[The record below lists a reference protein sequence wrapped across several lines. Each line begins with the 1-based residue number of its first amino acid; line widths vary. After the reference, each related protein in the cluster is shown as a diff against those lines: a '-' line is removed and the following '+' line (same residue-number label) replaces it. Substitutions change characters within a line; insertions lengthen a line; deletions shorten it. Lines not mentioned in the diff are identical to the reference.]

1 MEIVYIIVGIVIGGI
16 IGYLIVKSKGGNDSA
31 RVSLLEEE
39 NNRLKL
45 DVATK
50 DEKVEKLSSDIANA
64 VSARDVLQTRV
75 DNLSALL
82 ESEKTDKEK
91 VVAENKEVL
100 RKQEAIAKEQ
110 LASAKEQAER
120 TLNDVKTQFLSQIES
135 QKKQFEGQLE
145 SSKNHYEQQLEELR
159 TKSEQQ
165 LQLYKADAERQ
176 RKELGEA
183 GDKALSE
190 TIRQYEAQIA
200 EMKGQY
206 AKQLQDLKDQQME
219 QMEQQMTLI
228 KEQMNTASEKIL
240 KERSEQ
246 LSEKNKEAL
255 ASILN
260 PLKDGITQMKDAVE
274 KSGQEHKETMVRLD
288 ATIKHSIEQ
297 SREVGER
304 ADKLA
309 QALTGEN
316 KTQGNFGELRLKQLL
331 EDMGLEEGS
340 QFEEQTTMRD
350 SSGRAIYDEED
361 GHRMIPDII
370 LHFPDERDVIIDSKV
385 SFKAFED
392 YHNAENDV
400 QRQEALTRHIASV
413 RQHVNELSRKNY
425 SAYIKEG
432 RGRLDFVLMYVFSE
446 SALQLALMNDPTLWK
461 EAYDKGVII
470 TGSQNLYMM
479 LRVLEMTWRQV
490 KQIENQEQMMK
501 TANTVIDRVQMFYE
515 RFLKVDEMLTK
526 TQKAFEEV
534 KSVSGPSGQS
544 IEVAAKKLIKYG
556 AKPNP
561 KRKYQLKSAEDDTLL
576 LEDTPALEEEST
588 ETTTS
593 EPAKNVNTNSS
604 ESNTTPDDG
613 SWAESFLS

>member
-64 VSARDVLQTRV
+64 VSARDVLQTKV

-120 TLNDVKTQFLSQIES
+120 TLNDVKTQFLNQIES

-206 AKQLQDLKDQQME
+206 VKQLQDLKDQQME

-370 LHFPDERDVIIDSKV
+370 LHFPDERDVIIDSKM

-479 LRVLEMTWRQV
+479 LRVLEMTWRQI